1 MEDNI
6 TIRKLKAEIARI
18 KANATPDKKQDIAYA
33 LSGEARAMKR
43 RVRDMTR
50 ALEQAEER
58 RQSD

>member
-18 KANATPDKKQDIAYA
+18 KANASSGKKEDIAYA

-43 RVRDMTR
+43 RIRDMTR
-50 ALEQAEER
+50 AAEQAEEA
-58 RQSD
+58 RQLD